1 MIALE
6 YVSLV
11 RKIPLAAVAGSRG
24 SDWLLLWVFA
34 LLFSVEGVLII
45 VGIFPV
51 PAVWSL
57 GSEGSYP
64 TYLHSAVLLFIALVA
79 WFIFAQGYRSSGGA
93 AAAKSGLPV
102 LFFLG
107 LGFLYLSMDEAL
119 ELHERVF
126 WWASGHLGI
135 QEDIA
140 HYRITPALWEAFF
153 APVFAAIGILI
164 LVTLFQHRYQL
175 PWAFRLGLAALGL
188 WALALFQE
196 FIQLTFLVGKGL
208 WFGAA
213 VWIEESS
220 EILAST
226 LFLVAITLILRWYL
240 NRPWRDR
247 GVQRRQSVLRLK
259 VAAISTNSALTLIR
273 QRFRNTQRSGKSGQ

>member
-11 RKIPLAAVAGSRG
+11 LKIPLAAVAGIRG
-24 SDWLLLWVFA
+24 SDWLLLWVFV

-102 LFFLG
+102 VLLG
-107 LGFLYLSMDEAL
+107 PRLS
-119 ELHERVF
+119 
-126 WWASGHLGI
+126 
-135 QEDIA
+135 
-140 HYRITPALWEAFF
+140 
-153 APVFAAIGILI
+153 
-164 LVTLFQHRYQL
+164 L
-175 PWAFRLGLAALGL
+175 PIDGRSLRATRKGV
-188 WALALFQE
+188 
-196 FIQLTFLVGKGL
+196 LVGFRSLGYP
-208 WFGAA
+208 G
-213 VWIEESS
+213 
-220 EILAST
+220 
-226 LFLVAITLILRWYL
+226 RH
-240 NRPWRDR
+240 
-247 GVQRRQSVLRLK
+247 
-259 VAAISTNSALTLIR
+259 
-273 QRFRNTQRSGKSGQ
+273 FRNTQRSGKSGQ